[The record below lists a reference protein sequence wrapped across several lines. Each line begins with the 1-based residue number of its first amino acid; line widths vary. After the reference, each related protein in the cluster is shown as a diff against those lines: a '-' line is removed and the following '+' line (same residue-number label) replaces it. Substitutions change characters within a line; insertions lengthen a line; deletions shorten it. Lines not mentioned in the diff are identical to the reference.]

1 MNTARARARRRTVM
15 TRWVG
20 GLIAL
25 LMILSLAGP
34 VLGSF

>member
-1 MNTARARARRRTVM
+1 MNPRRRLVM

-20 GLIAL
+20 GLIAFV
-25 LMILSLAGP
+25 MVLSLAGP